1 MAKFE
6 EAKFQDVVQPHL
18 AAAYNLARWLLRNDR
33 DAEDMVQEA
42 CVRALNG
49 MRGFQGEDGR
59 SWTLT
64 IVRNLCYTFLK
75 KRGSTGSN
83 VEFDE
88 HVHTTAPAFTDPE
101 KLQMRLDDV
110 RQVRGA
116 LEQLPDAFREVL
128 ILREMEGLSYRE
140 IARITGVPT
149 GTVMS
154 RLARGR
160 ERLLAILKGE
170 NS

>member
-6 EAKFQDVVQPHL
+6 EVVQPHL
-18 AAAYNLARWLLRNDR
+18 SAAYNLARWLLRNDR

-42 CVRALNG
+42 CVRALHG

-75 KRGSTGSN
+75 KRGSVDN
-83 VEFDE
+83 VEFNE
-88 HVHTTAPAFTDPE
+88 HVHVTAPAFVDPE
-101 KLQMRLDDV
+101 RLQMRLDDE

-116 LEQLPDAFREVL
+116 LEQLPDVFREVL
-128 ILREMEGLSYRE
+128 VLREMEGLSYRE
-140 IARITGVPT
+140 IARIIGVPT